1 MGRINFEK
9 LKSLLIS
16 LALALVCVS
25 MVISTDVVEAASIRL
40 NKTSIT
46 MYTGQTSTLKVSG
59 TSKKLLGLLLTK
71 SSDSFV

>member
-1 MGRINFEK
+1 MKK

-40 NKTSIT
+40 NK
-46 MYTGQTSTLKVSG
+46 
-59 TSKKLLGLLLTK
+59 
-71 SSDSFV
+71 

>member
-1 MGRINFEK
+1 MKK

-59 TSKKLLGLLLTK
+59 TSKKVTWSTSN

>member
-1 MGRINFEK
+1 
-9 LKSLLIS
+9 
-16 LALALVCVS
+16 